1 MEKFFE
7 EGELS
12 REEIISGLNNG
23 ILGGDITPVC
33 RCAAQPNIGVCT
45 LMDNLVKYM
54 PPASMAKAPKAVNPK
69 TGDAVEVKQDG
80 KFAAQVIK
88 TVIDQF
94 GKYSILKVYSGVLS
108 ADVAPYNTREEKSEK
123 PSAPGIMRGKK
134 VTPVDKLIAGDI
146 GVLSKLQYTATGD
159 TLCDASAP
167 VQFEAIKFLSPASSW
182 PFPPRSRA
190 KKIRSLPALTS
201 CSKKIQ
207 PWPSRRMPRPAT
219 CCSAVWARCILMF
232 SAQS

>member
-33 RCAAQPNIGVCT
+33 CCAAQPNIGVCT

-80 KFAAQVIK
+80 KIILFIRTASLRLRSSRPLLTSSA
-88 TVIDQF
+88 
-94 GKYSILKVYSGVLS
+94 SIPYLK
-108 ADVAPYNTREEKSEK
+108 
-123 PSAPGIMRGKK
+123 
-134 VTPVDKLIAGDI
+134 
-146 GVLSKLQYTATGD
+146 YTA
-159 TLCDASAP
+159 AFSAQMLLRTIP
-167 VQFEAIKFLSPASSW
+167 VKRS
-182 PFPPRSRA
+182 PRSPLPLALCAAR
-190 KKIRSLPALTS
+190 RSLPSISSSLA
-201 CSKKIQ
+201 I
-207 PWPSRRMPRPAT
+207 
-219 CCSAVWARCILMF
+219 
-232 SAQS
+232 

>member
-1 MEKFFE
+1 MIVVNQMDRENANFDKVMNELNEKFGPSVVPIQLPIM
-7 EGELS
+7 EGGKLVGYVDTVHMIAKKYDGKGEKDCDIPANLAA
-12 REEIISGLNNG
+12 RAQEVYEALTEAAAETDEALMEIISGLNNG

-33 RCAAQPNIGVCT
+33 CCAAQPNIGVCT

-108 ADVAPYNTREEKSEK
+108 ADVLRT
-123 PSAPGIMRGKK
+123 I
-134 VTPVDKLIAGDI
+134 PVKR
-146 GVLSKLQYTATGD
+146 S
-159 TLCDASAP
+159 
-167 VQFEAIKFLSPASSW
+167 
-182 PFPPRSRA
+182 PRSPLPLALCAAR
-190 KKIRSLPALTS
+190 RSLPSISSSLA
-201 CSKKIQ
+201 I
-207 PWPSRRMPRPAT
+207 
-219 CCSAVWARCILMF
+219 
-232 SAQS
+232 